1 MGRRLKETVSK
12 EDTQMTKK
20 HMKRWSTSLIIREMY
35 IKTTVKIKM
44 KKKKSTMRFHL
55 TSVRMTIIKKINS
68 WNLPTLLVGM

>member
-44 KKKKSTMRFHL
+44 KKKIYHEVSPHISQNDHHQKN
-55 TSVRMTIIKKINS
+55 K
-68 WNLPTLLVGM
+68 

>member
-35 IKTTVKIKM
+35 IRTTVKIKM
-44 KKKKSTMRFHL
+44 KKK
-55 TSVRMTIIKKINS
+55 
-68 WNLPTLLVGM
+68 NLP